1 MSSTYRILFF
11 FLVITFYACSNNNGE
26 TKPQSNISFAKGT
39 LFIIGGGEISDSLR
53 MEMLNAA
60 GWQPGDLI
68 SAVTLA
74 SGWGDSAYIWM
85 NDAFKKLTGKNC
97 VKIDS
102 AAVHNK
108 LSLDS
113 LRKSKIIYLG
123 GGDQSAFMR
132 KIENTEVK
140 KIIRDAYYNGALVGG
155 TSAGA
160 VLMSDKMIT
169 GNGLIDTVYES
180 TFSILKKG
188 NIELEEG
195 LSLLDSVI
203 IDMHFIA
210 RSRYNRLLSAQI
222 ENPDYQCIGI
232 DEATAIIVKNDSAT
246 VAGQNQVIVFSTPS
260 KIKSGPNNLMGM
272 DDMKISIYLPGEKFK
287 IKNISPH

>member
-1 MSSTYRILFF
+1 MHKMI
-11 FLVITFYACSNNNGE
+11 FLLLLVAFCSCKQNTGE
-26 TKPQSNISFAKGT
+26 IKTAGNTIFAKGT

-85 NDAFKKLTGKNC
+85 NEEFKKLTGQNC

-102 AAVHNK
+102 AAVHDK

-113 LRKSKIIYLG
+113 LSKSKIIYLG

-140 KIIRDAYYNGALVGG
+140 KIIRNAYYNGALVGG

-160 VLMSDKMIT
+160 ALMSDRMIT

-188 NIELEEG
+188 NIELKEG
-195 LSLLDSVI
+195 LGLLDSVI
-203 IDMHFIA
+203 VDMHFIA
-210 RSRYNRLLSAQI
+210 RSRYNRLLSAQL
-222 ENPDYQCIGI
+222 ENLNYQCIGI
-232 DEATAIIVKNDSAT
+232 DESTAIIVKNGNAT
-246 VAGQNQVIVFSTPS
+246 VAGQNQVVVFSSPK
-260 KIKSGPNNLMGM
+260 KIKSGANNLIGADGM
-272 DDMKISIYLPGEKFK
+272 EISIYLPGESFK
-287 IKNISPH
+287 IKSNSNQ